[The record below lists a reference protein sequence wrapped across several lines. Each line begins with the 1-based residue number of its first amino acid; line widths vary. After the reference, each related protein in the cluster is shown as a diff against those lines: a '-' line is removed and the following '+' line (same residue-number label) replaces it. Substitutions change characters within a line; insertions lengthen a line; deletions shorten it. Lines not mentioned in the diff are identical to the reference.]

1 MRPIVAN
8 AEKTY
13 VDPSALRRLYVHDAQ
28 SRAFCAWRARIS
40 GALSITLHGRAEL
53 VNSIALAVFRHD
65 IPKNAA
71 DAALVDV
78 SADMEQGRLVI
89 ADLPWRQAYEQA
101 TELSRVHTP
110 VLGTRT
116 LDVLH
121 VASARVMGMRSFVT
135 YDERQSALAKAVGL
149 RVVCP

>member
-1 MRPIVAN
+1 VAS

-13 VDPSALRRLYVHDAQ
+13 VDPSALRRLYVHDSQ
-28 SRAFCAWRARIS
+28 SRAFCAWRARVA

-53 VNSIALAVFRHD
+53 VNSIVLAVFRRD

-71 DAALVDV
+71 DAALADV
-78 SADMEQGRLVI
+78 SADIEDGRLLM
-89 ADLPWRQAYEQA
+89 ADLPWRHAFEQA
-101 TELSRVHTP
+101 TELSRLHTP
-110 VLGTRT
+110 VFGTRT

-149 RVVCP
+149 RVICP